1 MYTIVAGS
9 RLLTKDEVYAVL
21 VDCPISCKIT
31 HVISGKAPSGGD
43 YWGEKWAIE
52 HNIPVIPFPA
62 NWDNLETPDAIVKIN
77 SSGKPY
83 NARAGFD
90 RNQAMAEFAAVN
102 NGRLLAIYKGKSS
115 GTRDMVKR
123 AKALKIPCYVYEVGI

>member
-1 MYTIVAGS
+1 MYAIIAGS
-9 RLLTKDEVYAVL
+9 RLLTKDEVFAVL
-21 VDCPISCKIT
+21 ADCPISCKIT
-31 HVISGKAPSGGD
+31 NVISGKAPSGGD

-62 NWDNLETPDAIVKIN
+62 NWDNIDAPNAIVKIN
-77 SSGKPY
+77 SNGKPY

-102 NGRLLAIYKGKSS
+102 NGCLIAIYKGKSS

-123 AKALKIPCYVYEVGI
+123 AKVLKIPCYVYEVVI

>member
-1 MYTIVAGS
+1 MYAIIAGS

-62 NWDNLETPDAIVKIN
+62 NWDNIDVPNAIVKIN
-77 SSGKPY
+77 SNGKPY

-102 NGRLLAIYKGKSS
+102 NGCLLAIYKGKSS

-123 AKALKIPCYVYEVGI
+123 AKALKIPCYVYEVVI

>member
-1 MYTIVAGS
+1 MHTIIAGS
-9 RLLTKDEVYAVL
+9 RLLTKEEVYAVL
-21 VDCPISCKIT
+21 ADCPISCKIT

-52 HNIPVIPFPA
+52 RNIPVIPFHA
-62 NWDNLETPDAIVKIN
+62 DWDNLDVSNAIVKVN
-77 SSGKPY
+77 EHGKPY
-83 NARAGFD
+83 NAKAGFD

-102 NGRLLAIYKGKSS
+102 NGCLLAIYKGKSS

-123 AKALKIPCYVYEVGI
+123 AKVLKIPCYVYEVGI

>member
-1 MYTIVAGS
+1 MHTIIAGS
-9 RLLTKDEVYAVL
+9 RLLTKEEVYAVL
-21 VDCPISCKIT
+21 ADYPISCKIT

-62 NWDNLETPDAIVKIN
+62 DWDNINVPNAIVKIN
-77 SSGKPY
+77 SNGKSY

-90 RNQAMAEFAAVN
+90 RNQAMAEFAAAH
-102 NGRLLAIYKGKSS
+102 NGRLIAIYKGKSS
-115 GTRDMVKR
+115 GTKDMVKR
-123 AKALKIPCYVYEVGI
+123 VKALLIPCYVYEVVI

>member
-1 MYTIVAGS
+1 MHTIIAGS

-43 YWGEKWAIE
+43 YWGEKWAVE
-52 HNIPVIPFPA
+52 RNIPVIPFPA
-62 NWDNLETPDAIVKIN
+62 NWDNLDVLNAIVKVN
-77 SSGKPY
+77 AHGKPY
-83 NARAGFD
+83 NAMTGFD
-90 RNQAMAEFAAVN
+90 RNQVMADFAAVN
-102 NGRLLAIYKGKSS
+102 NGCLLAIYKGKSS